1 MTTPTSGVYSF
12 IDVQATFTGPGGT
25 FDIASAGVAEE
36 AIRLDMVAD
45 KNVMTIGANGDGM
58 HSLRASKSGRVTL
71 QLLKTAP
78 ANALLSQVYDFQ
90 SSSSANWGQ
99 NQITI
104 TNPVTGDNITC
115 QEGAFVR
122 QSPIGYAVEGG
133 INTWVFEFIAIDEIL
148 GNGYQNTGL

>member
-58 HSLRASKSGRVTL
+58 HSLRASKAGRVTL

-104 TNPVTGDNITC
+104 TNPVTGDTTTC
-115 QEGAFVR
+115 SGGAF
-122 QSPIGYAVEGG
+122 QKQADLGYQPQGQ
-133 INTWVFEFIAIDEIL
+133 NLRWTFEFVDIEEIL
-148 GNGYQNTGL
+148 G

>member
-1 MTTPTSGVYSF
+1 MTTPKSGVYSF
-12 IDVQATFTGPGGT
+12 IDVQATFKGPGGT

-58 HSLRASKSGRVTL
+58 HSLRASRAGRVTM
-71 QLLKTAP
+71 QLLKTAA
-78 ANALLSQVYDFQ
+78 ANALLSQVYNHQ
-90 SSSSANWGQ
+90 SQSSANWGQ

-115 QEGAFVR
+115 QQGAFVR
-122 QSPIGYAVEGG
+122 QSPIGFASEGG
-133 INTWVFEFIAIDEIL
+133 VNTWVFEFVVVDEIL
-148 GNGYQNTGL
+148 GNGFQNTGL